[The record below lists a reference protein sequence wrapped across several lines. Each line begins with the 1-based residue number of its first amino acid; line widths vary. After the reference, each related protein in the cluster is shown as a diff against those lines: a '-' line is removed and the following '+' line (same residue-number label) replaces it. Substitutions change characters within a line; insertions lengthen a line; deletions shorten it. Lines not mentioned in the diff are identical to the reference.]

1 MSKPIV
7 LVVDD
12 EAGVRESV
20 RMVLKD
26 TYEPVALE
34 TGDAA
39 AEWLADHRAAA
50 ARGDSV
56 VGERGLAGR
65 RGARLPLLR

>member
-7 LVVDD
+7 LIVDD

-26 TYEPVALE
+26 TYEPVVAESGEAAL
-34 TGDAA
+34 A
-39 AEWLADHRAAA
+39 WLAANRAT
-50 ARGDSV
+50 SSSSTC
-56 VGERGLAGR
+56 
-65 RGARLPLLR
+65 